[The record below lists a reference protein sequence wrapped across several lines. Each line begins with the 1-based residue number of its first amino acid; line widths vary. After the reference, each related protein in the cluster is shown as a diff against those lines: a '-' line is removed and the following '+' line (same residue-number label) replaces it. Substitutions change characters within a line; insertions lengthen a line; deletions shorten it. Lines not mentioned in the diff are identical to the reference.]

1 MQEEQIIIYQTEEG
15 KSKIEI
21 KLQDNMIWLTLSQIA
36 DLFEKNKSTIS
47 RHLFNI
53 YKEEELMRE
62 ATVAKNAT
70 VQIEGDRKIERTID
84 YYNLDAIIS
93 VGYRVNS
100 KRGTQFRI
108 WANNILKDF
117 LVKGYVINEQRLKD
131 QAEHL
136 ASLKSEVN
144 LLNNALESTKS

>member
-1 MQEEQIIIYQTEEG
+1 MKMMQEEQIIIYQTEEG

-21 KLQDNMIWLTLSQIA
+21 KLHDNMIWLTLNQIA

-53 YKEEELMRE
+53 YKEEELLRE

-70 VQIEGDRKIERTID
+70 VQIEGDRNIERTID

-108 WANNILKDF
+108 
-117 LVKGYVINEQRLKD
+117 
-131 QAEHL
+131 
-136 ASLKSEVN
+136 
-144 LLNNALESTKS
+144 